1 MRVFSFDTHGSA
13 LGYSTTLPSLSTSK
27 TTKQNTVRTSLPLER
42 EGSRI
47 LSLRHGLEPHE
58 VALCRACL
66 MPTGEVETPF
76 NTTELT
82 TNTGD
87 DIWERREHSSSGA
100 AAACGT
106 IVGTRNVSHKGD
118 AKALMSMSDAWKSVF
133 TDRSA
138 RVHSKIWRVMPKIGG
153 RVQRAHF
160 WKSVMQ
166 GQSAHGCVCLR
177 HTQTGKKQQSKTRNG
192 QSCLQLIKRQSRS
205 DGLRHDTTNVARKSA
220 TKVFEKRK

>member
-87 DIWERREHSSSGA
+87 DIWEEESTA
-100 AAACGT
+100 AAEPQQRVAPLEACQSQRRCKGT
-106 IVGTRNVSHKGD
+106 DVDDRCLEECVYRQESTRASQNLEIHAQDWRSWTARSPLKICDAGTVNTWLHLP
-118 AKALMSMSDAWKSVF
+118 ATHPNWQEAA
-133 TDRSA
+133 
-138 RVHSKIWRVMPKIGG
+138 
-153 RVQRAHF
+153 
-160 WKSVMQ
+160 
-166 GQSAHGCVCLR
+166 
-177 HTQTGKKQQSKTRNG
+177 
-192 QSCLQLIKRQSRS
+192 IK
-205 DGLRHDTTNVARKSA
+205 DP
-220 TKVFEKRK
+220 